1 MATVCLIVLAT
12 CLLLETYGLEAV
24 VLDDQTGGLLGPGRV
39 LLPRRSA
46 NGVLRRQRR
55 YNTGRLEELQ
65 RDNLERECLEERC
78 NMEEAREVFE
88 NNERTMEFWASYVDG
103 DQCKPESPCQNGGLC
118 KDGVNG
124 YFCFCQADF
133 SGKNCEIEI
142 AKQCSNNNGG
152 CAHFCAMQQ
161 ERSVCHCARGYK
173 LQPDRKSCESTEL
186 FACGHIGKPA
196 VAARAAGRSLD
207 LALVLNINDDLA
219 SVSTTVAVP
228 TEGGSTEAE
237 LTEGGPTEA
246 EPTEGGPTE
255 ALMTEGGP
263 TEAEPTEGGWAEGVM
278 TTAAWPG
285 EGGIPHWQFYPTV
298 GTITSQDNN
307 DQRIIGGNEAIPGEI
322 PWQACLMSRGVSFCG
337 GSLLNEIWVI
347 TAAHCLTEHQ
357 LTVADYIVRLG
368 EHDLTV
374 QEGHERDHT
383 VAEQILHPSYDMHT
397 SRHNHD
403 LALLRLA
410 RPVELSAR
418 RLPVC
423 LGPKDFTEKLLTGAV
438 SSRVSGWGKI
448 NAGQTAPRLKTLEVP
463 YVDRTLCKRSSS
475 DHITRFMFCAGYDA
489 APMDACQGDSGGPHV
504 TDHHGTWFLTG
515 IVSWGEECAKAGKYG
530 VYTRVSRY
538 YSWISNITASR

>member
-12 CLLLETYGLEAV
+12 CLFLETYGLETV
-24 VLDDQTGGLLGPGRV
+24 VLDDQTGRV
-39 LLPRRSA
+39 LLPRHSA

-88 NNERTMEFWASYVDG
+88 NNEKNMEFWARYVDG

-142 AKQCSNNNGG
+142 AKQCYNNNGG

-207 LALVLNINDDLA
+207 LDLVLNINDYLG
-219 SVSTTVAVP
+219 SVSNLSRPLTSGNTTVAVP

-237 LTEGGPTEA
+237 LTEGGPTE
-246 EPTEGGPTE
+246 
-255 ALMTEGGP
+255 GGP
-263 TEAEPTEGGWAEGVM
+263 TEAEPTEGGWAEGGGGGGEGEGE
-278 TTAAWPG
+278 G

-298 GTITSQDNN
+298 DTITSQDNN

-347 TAAHCLTEHQ
+347 TAAHCLSSAEYKHTA
-357 LTVADYIVRLG
+357 ADYIVRL

-383 VAEQILHPSYDMHT
+383 VAEQILHPSYDWHT

-410 RPVELSAR
+410 APVELSAR

-423 LGPKDFTEKLLTGAV
+423 LGPKDFTEKLLTGAE
-438 SSRVSGWGKI
+438 SSRVSGWGKV
-448 NAGQTAPRLKTLEVP
+448 NAGQTAPRLKTLGVP

-504 TDHHGTWFLTG
+504 TDHQGTWFLTG

-538 YSWISNITASR
+538 YGWISNITSG